1 MEKARAMTR
10 RRMLQLTGVGTAVA
24 SAALAGCSAT
34 EDTKEVT
41 ETGSSPEPTLASL
54 TVYDPTG
61 SVEITQTFA
70 PRLDTLEG
78 KTIALVSND
87 AWQYDRT
94 FPVIQQMFAEKY
106 PSTTVLN
113 YDNFIHS
120 TDNLTKD
127 DNGLAAQIREAG
139 ADAVIFG
146 NAG

>member
-106 PSTTVLN
+106 PSTTILN

-127 DNGLAAQIREAG
+127 DNGLATQIREAG
-139 ADAVIFG
+139 ADAVVFG